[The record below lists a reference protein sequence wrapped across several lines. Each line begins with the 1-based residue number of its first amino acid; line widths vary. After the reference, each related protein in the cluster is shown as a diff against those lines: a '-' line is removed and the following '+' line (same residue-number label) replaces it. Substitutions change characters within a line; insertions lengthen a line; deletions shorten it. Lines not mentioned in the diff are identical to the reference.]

1 MEPFFIEYRDPMFG
15 IILLFTFVFIIAFV
29 NYWWGVFKSKEEKQ
43 SIEQFIKRFEI
54 TTDED
59 GYKKLLEDF
68 AVPTESLGLLA
79 HSYTKSGDFEKAIG
93 VYLLA
98 LKRVKN
104 REEKQYILT
113 ELGTTYFKAGFLRR
127 ASEVFLEALRLY
139 PRNKTAL
146 KYLTVSYEKLKEF
159 DRSLEALDAL
169 EEMGADVEAQ
179 KAYVK
184 AKGILADK
192 SLTNEVKLAALREL
206 KEKFALAQRM
216 VFEFWLK
223 HDLPIDWEEVGT
235 FEVMKIVDLLWYL
248 DPYLV
253 RPEAVTAPL
262 ARAVFKARGYG
273 ITSDACEVFELEVL
287 GKLQEAGYKN
297 AGLSFSYFC
306 DACKQ
311 TFPVHFY
318 RCPSCH
324 ALGSVNIEP
333 IITKERLETHLPF

>member
-15 IILLFTFVFIIAFV
+15 IIILFTIVFIIAFV

-59 GYKKLLEDF
+59 DYKKLLDEF

-104 REEKQYILT
+104 RDEKQYILT
-113 ELGTTYFKAGFLRR
+113 ELGITYFKAGFLRR
-127 ASEVFLEALRLY
+127 SCEVFLEALRLF
-139 PRNKTAL
+139 PRNKVAL
-146 KYLTVSYEKLKEF
+146 KYLTVTYEKLKEF
-159 DRSLEALDAL
+159 EHSLEVLDAL
-169 EEMGADVEAQ
+169 EEMGADVAAQ

-184 AKGILADK
+184 AKSILADK
-192 SLTNEVKLAALREL
+192 AVNHEAKLTSLRAL
-206 KEKFALAQRM
+206 KESFGLAERM
-216 VFEFWLK
+216 VFEYWLK
-223 HDLPIDWEEVGT
+223 HQLVLDWEEIAT
-235 FEVMKIVDLLWYL
+235 FDTRVILDLLWYL
-248 DPYLV
+248 DPHLV
-253 RPEAVTAPL
+253 RTEALTDPVAK
-262 ARAVFKARGYG
+262 AVFKARGYEVE
-273 ITSDACEVFELEVL
+273 SQECEVFELEVL
-287 GKLQEAGYKN
+287 GKLQGAGYTE

-333 IITKERLETHLPF
+333 IITKERLEAHLPF